1 LSRSFRENTFFTPA
15 LRRQFMKKLLLALA
29 CGLVSSSLTAVAQ
42 AVPHTT
48 PPPASREDQQ
58 APPPNKPDQQSP
70 SRTTPGAPDQSTSAE
85 PPTGTLADS
94 QKRVQDALAREM
106 PAGHGNDVKVSV
118 TDDGSLQ
125 LTGSVDTAYQKQR
138 AEDIARS
145 AGSIQSIV
153 NKIQVNRSNQLSN
166 PTTVPK

>member
-1 LSRSFRENTFFTPA
+1 
-15 LRRQFMKKLLLALA
+15 MKKFLSAFACTVALCTSA
-29 CGLVSSSLTAVAQ
+29 ALAQ
-42 AVPHTT
+42 AVPHST

-58 APPPNKPDQQSP
+58 SAQPNKPDQQSP
-70 SRTTPGAPDQSTSAE
+70 GRTTPGTQDQSISAQ

-94 QKRVQDALAREM
+94 QQRAQDALAREM

-125 LTGSVDTAYQKQR
+125 LSGTVDTPYQKQR

-145 AGSIQSIV
+145 ATNIQSVV
-153 NKIQVNRSNQLSN
+153 NKIQVSSKDQLSS